1 MAKRVNLS
9 CDEVESLLIEME
21 SDGMIKT
28 KRENGIVRF
37 EQEQEENQ
45 IIKDLI
51 CSNTVLDTD

>member
-37 EQEQEENQ
+37 EPEQEENQ

-51 CSNTVLDTD
+51 CSNTVLQTD